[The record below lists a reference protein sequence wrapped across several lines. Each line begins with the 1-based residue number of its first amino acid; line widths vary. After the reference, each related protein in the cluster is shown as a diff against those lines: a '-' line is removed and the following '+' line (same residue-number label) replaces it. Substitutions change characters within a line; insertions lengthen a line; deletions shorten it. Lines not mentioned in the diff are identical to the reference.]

1 MEGEEVKKTGKEAE
15 GGQRVG
21 GDRVERERGS
31 FKKRNRDGESVGE
44 LDSGERWMERGQNGR
59 R

>member
-31 FKKRNRDGESVGE
+31 FKKKKQRWGE
-44 LDSGERWMERGQNGR
+44 
-59 R
+59 